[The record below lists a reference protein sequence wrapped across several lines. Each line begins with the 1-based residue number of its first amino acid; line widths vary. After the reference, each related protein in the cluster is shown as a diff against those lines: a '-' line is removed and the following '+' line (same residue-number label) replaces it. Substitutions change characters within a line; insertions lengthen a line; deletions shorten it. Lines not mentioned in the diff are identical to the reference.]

1 MISFTSQQLAAW
13 MGAFFWPFVRILALL
28 STAPVFGAP
37 QVPMRVRAGLALAIA
52 VALAP
57 ALPAMPT
64 LDFLSGAGVV
74 LLLQQILIGAAL
86 GMTVLLVFTTVQ
98 FAGTVMGLQMGLGFS
113 SLFDPVQGVQITTL
127 ASFLNLLAILLFLG
141 FDGHI
146 LLLGVLARSFALLPV
161 SPGMGLASSA
171 WHTLV
176 LEGGVIFSLGL
187 ALAAPVV
194 GVLLIANIGMGV
206 LSKMA
211 PQLNIFAVGFPL
223 FFLLGFAAL
232 YFLMPFLAQ
241 VVRHLVEMSIDLGGA
256 ILRQRA

>member
-1 MISFTSQQLAAW
+1 MISFSSQQLAAW

-28 STAPVFGAP
+28 STAPVFGAA
-37 QVPMRVRAGLALAIA
+37 QVPVRVRAGLALAIA
-52 VALAP
+52 VALTP
-57 ALPAMPT
+57 TLPPMPT

-86 GMTVLLVFTTVQ
+86 GMTVLLIFTTVQ
-98 FAGTVMGLQMGLGFS
+98 FAGTAMGLQMGLGFS
-113 SLFDPVQGVQITTL
+113 SFFDPVEGVQITTL
-127 ASFLNLLAILLFLG
+127 ASFLNLLAMLLFLA

-146 LLLGVLARSFALLPV
+146 LLLGVLARSFSLLPV
-161 SPGMGLASSA
+161 SPGMGLAATA

-187 ALAAPVV
+187 ALAAPVI

-223 FFLLGFAAL
+223 FFLLGFVAL

-241 VVRHLVEMSIDLGGA
+241 VVRHLVEMSVELAGT